1 MGCRKGYKRSGNRC
15 IKQKVNKNRCRRTS
29 YRFNEGP
36 RKHRC
41 TSHCHCD
48 GARTCSRHKWCQG
61 KSRPTKPKVPRCKK
75 GFVRRGKRCVRKV
88 VKCKKGFVRRGK
100 RCVRKV
106 VKRCKKGF
114 VKRGKK
120 CVRKTIRC
128 RKGWKKVGTRC
139 VKPTPTKKGYKRVKK
154 AYKQK
159 YRTKHRKKYTKKVC
173 KGGKTGLRFRGNGC

>member
-15 IKQKVNKNRCRRTS
+15 IEQKVNKNKCRRTS

-61 KSRPTKPKVPRCKK
+61 KSRPTKPKVPRCRK

-100 RCVRKV
+100 
-106 VKRCKKGF
+106 
-114 VKRGKK
+114 K
-120 CVRKTIRC
+120 CVRC
-128 RKGWKKVGTRC
+128 R
-139 VKPTPTKKGYKRVKK
+139 
-154 AYKQK
+154 QK
-159 YRTKHRKKYTKKVC
+159 MQER
-173 KGGKTGLRFRGNGC
+173 LRQK